1 MCTDDDDRFV
11 RIFRNGL
18 SAAPAACTIPRVT
31 LAAGRLPEE
40 GEMDGAGLD
49 ARGLAGEISHAY
61 ERIRVTR
68 RELVAATDALLDH
81 ERRAKVENA
90 DTLLEAK
97 NERTASLY
105 LEGILDTPEHSEL
118 LSAKRRAELEHFE
131 ARMEVERL
139 ELLVRLLEASSRD

>member
-1 MCTDDDDRFV
+1 
-11 RIFRNGL
+11 L
-18 SAAPAACTIPRVT
+18 SAAPAACRIPSSDVGGRAVT
-31 LAAGRLPEE
+31 RGGTRWTGRGWTRGAGR
-40 GEMDGAGLD
+40 
-49 ARGLAGEISHAY
+49 EISHAY

-68 RELVAATDALLDH
+68 RELVAATDALSDH

-105 LEGILDTPEHSEL
+105 LEGILDTPEHAEL
-118 LSAKRRAELEHFE
+118 LSAKRRAELEHYE